1 MFGYVTID
9 KPELKVKEF
18 YRYKSYYCGL
28 CRTLKEEYGFRGR
41 MTLSY
46 DMAFLVLF
54 LTSLY
59 ETPTKELQSHCPLHP
74 VKKIPMLQNEISEY
88 GAKMNILLVYF
99 KCEDDWKDD
108 KSLKG
113 IAGMHLFRKKAKE
126 LCKEYKRQAQVI
138 QKQLKVLAVYE
149 EKQEETLDLAAG
161 AFGKLM
167 AELFVYKEDMWEQEL
182 RNFGFYLGKF
192 IYITDAYDD
201 LEEDLKTGSY
211 NPLKAVKKN
220 SKDDNDYENTVQQ
233 ILVMMMAEA
242 TAAFEKLP
250 LLWDSEILRNIL
262 YSGVWAKYN
271 KKQKEKQEKQERD
284 GK

>member
-9 KPELKVKEF
+9 KPELKGKKSF

-59 ETPTKELQSHCPLHP
+59 EVPTKELQSHCPLHP

-108 KSLKG
+108 KSLK
-113 IAGMHLFRKKAKE
+113 
-126 LCKEYKRQAQVI
+126 
-138 QKQLKVLAVYE
+138 
-149 EKQEETLDLAAG
+149 
-161 AFGKLM
+161 
-167 AELFVYKEDMWEQEL
+167 
-182 RNFGFYLGKF
+182 RNYRYASF
-192 IYITDAYDD
+192 
-201 LEEDLKTGSY
+201 
-211 NPLKAVKKN
+211 
-220 SKDDNDYENTVQQ
+220 
-233 ILVMMMAEA
+233 
-242 TAAFEKLP
+242 
-250 LLWDSEILRNIL
+250 
-262 YSGVWAKYN
+262 
-271 KKQKEKQEKQERD
+271 QKE
-284 GK
+284 GKRTLQRI